1 MRSRMSVIVL
11 VVVAAASAGGDSS
24 RLSSGDDYSVR
35 GALAELPTAAVGDE
49 LTEIRTADLSAATEL
64 LELERPAAADF
75 EAVWEWLAPLTGVAS
90 GGVADPEF
98 APLFLPLGEVFN
110 YPQLR
115 EIAEFDEALGWSLVD
130 VDAYVEYSTLPR
142 TFAVVTGDFDDA
154 TLSPEL
160 VELSDGIVSYGD
172 GDDGEVNPEAS
183 NAVDRLGRPLRLAQD
198 GDRIAASLMT
208 SLVTE
213 WVAGPDETLADD
225 DALSSVAAALDDADV
240 VAAVLTSVEGGLEN
254 IGGGRL
260 TPVQLEQIEQLVEQ
274 QVPAAPYDAVGFGWG
289 IDAGEAMIT
298 VAYHFSSDDE
308 ASDAVDS
315 FELLYTEGNSL
326 VSRQP
331 ISDLVTLEDV
341 TVDGDI
347 VSVSLTLPA
356 GSRPQIIY
364 QMHIQRDLPFVSR

>member
-1 MRSRMSVIVL
+1 MSVIVL
-11 VVVAAASAGGDSS
+11 VVVAAAGAGGDSS

-35 GALAELPTAAVGDE
+35 GALAEVPTAAVGDE
-49 LTEIRTADLSAATEL
+49 LTEIRTADLAAATEQL
-64 LELERPAAADF
+64 DLERPAAAADF

-90 GGVADPEF
+90 GEGADPEF
-98 APLFLPLGEVFN
+98 APLFIPLGEVFN
-110 YPQLR
+110 YRQLR
-115 EIAEFDEALGWSLVD
+115 EISEYDEALGWSLVD
-130 VDAYVEYSTLPR
+130 VDAYVEYSTPPR

-160 VELSDGIVSYGD
+160 VEVSDGIVSYGD
-172 GDDGEVNPEAS
+172 GDDGEVNPEEP
-183 NAVDRLGRPLRLAQD
+183 NAVDRVGRPLRLAQD

-208 SLVTE
+208 ALVAE

-225 DALSSVAAALDDADV
+225 DALSSVADALDDADV
-240 VAAVLTSVEGGLEN
+240 VAAVLTSVEGGLQYL
-254 IGGGRL
+254 GGGTL
-260 TPVQLEQIEQLVEQ
+260 TPAQLARIEQQVEQ

-289 IDAGEAMIT
+289 IDGGEAMIT

-315 FELLYTEGNSL
+315 FELLYTEGVSL

-341 TVDGDI
+341 TADGDI